1 MSMETIIKGDQLE
14 KIKHFLQKGYYDSA
28 VKESCAI
35 LEEILKRIYKQ
46 ALSELPIEDR
56 TALMDGE
63 AKIGKGTKSYTR
75 FGFGE
80 LVGLYNRTRLLE
92 RWGKY
97 TCSNM
102 GMIRSISLDYIVE
115 LRNRLTHEQ
124 SSMEEDVT
132 QSEAQL
138 VYDCLLNWLSFI
150 GYKDMSKSVESAF
163 QPGGEVKAEE
173 KLAESA
179 YKHMK
184 KEIHSGY
191 DPSIKLERRRLKR
204 QAAYSEKHDAESFA
218 YAVERIGRR
227 EGLIGLDI
235 GCADGYVTE
244 IRFKPEFGFE
254 KVIGLDR
261 NETLIEKV
269 RAEDHGMF
277 HYHHIDLE
285 SRDFEDD
292 LEDMM
297 EEEGIDAFDVIFS
310 ALTLHHLKN
319 PVRLLM
325 KLRKYLRKGGAII
338 IRGVDDGG
346 MMAYD
351 DGGLVEEILADC
363 LRQASVSD
371 RYHGRKFFPWL
382 RGIGFSDIKI
392 RYQFD
397 DTTEMDS
404 EERIDFFHYYFDF
417 RQSYTRKAVEREPD
431 NPQFIEDHER
441 MLANLDK
448 MEEMFLKPDF
458 YFSALTVS
466 AIAIK

>member
-1 MSMETIIKGDQLE
+1 METIIKGDQLE
-14 KIKHFLQKGYYDSA
+14 KIKHFLQQGYYDSA

-35 LEEILKRIYKQ
+35 LEEILKRIYRQ
-46 ALSELPIEDR
+46 AMSELPIEDR
-56 TALMDGE
+56 TALMEGE
-63 AKIGKGTKSYTR
+63 SKIGKGTKSYVK

-97 TCSNM
+97 TGSNM
-102 GMIRSISLDYIVE
+102 GIIRSISLDYIVE

-124 SSMEEDVT
+124 ASMTEDVS

-150 GYKDMSKSVESAF
+150 GYKDMSAGVEKAF
-163 QPGGEVKAEE
+163 SPSGTVKPAA
-173 KLAESA
+173 KTGESA

-191 DPSIKLERRRLKR
+191 DPTIKLERRRLKR
-204 QAAYSEKHDAESFA
+204 QAAYSEQQDAESFT

-227 EGLIGLDI
+227 EKLIGLDI

-244 IRFKPEFGFE
+244 RRFLPEYGFE
-254 KVIGLDR
+254 KVIGIDR
-261 NETLIEKV
+261 NKALIEKV
-269 RAEDHGMF
+269 RAEDHGIF
-277 HYHHIDLE
+277 HYHDMDLE
-285 SRDFEDD
+285 SRDFED
-292 LEDMM
+292 EMEEMM
-297 EEEGIDAFDVIFS
+297 EEEGIEAFDVIFS

-351 DGGLVEEILADC
+351 DGGLVEEILDDC
-363 LRQASVSD
+363 LRQVSVSD

-382 RGIGFSDIKI
+382 RGIGFSDVKML
-392 RYQFD
+392 YNFD
-397 DTTEMDS
+397 DTTGMDT

-417 RQSYTRKAVEREPD
+417 RQSYTRQAVDREPD

-448 MEEMFLKPDF
+448 MEELFLKPDF
-458 YFSALTVS
+458 YFAALTVS
-466 AIAIK
+466 AVAIK

>member
-1 MSMETIIKGDQLE
+1 METIIKGDQLE

-97 TCSNM
+97 
-102 GMIRSISLDYIVE
+102 IL
-115 LRNRLTHEQ
+115 
-124 SSMEEDVT
+124 
-132 QSEAQL
+132 L

-163 QPGGEVKAEE
+163 QPGGGAQAEE
-173 KLAESA
+173 KKAESA
-179 YKHMK
+179 YQHMK

-204 QAAYSEKHDAESFA
+204 QAAYSEKHDAGSFA

-227 EGLIGLDI
+227 EGLIGLDV

-277 HYHHIDLE
+277 RYHHIDLE
-285 SRDFEDD
+285 SRDFEEEMED
-292 LEDMM
+292 LM

-325 KLRKYLRKGGAII
+325 KLRKYLRKGGAVIL
-338 IRGVDDGG
+338 RGVDDGG

-351 DGGLVEEILADC
+351 DGGLVEEILADWPQILPVAARHWLFGC
-363 LRQASVSD
+363 EDPLPVR
-371 RYHGRKFFPWL
+371 RYHRDGFRGAHRLFPLLFRFSPKLYAQGCGARAGQPPLSGRPRAHAGQSGKDGRAVFKARFLFFGADGVCRRHQIARL
-382 RGIGFSDIKI
+382 SFAGAQGIAAAGRRTGGRFFAGF
-392 RYQFD
+392 RALPLAEFG
-397 DTTEMDS
+397 
-404 EERIDFFHYYFDF
+404 RIWKDF
-417 RQSYTRKAVEREPD
+417 
-431 NPQFIEDHER
+431 
-441 MLANLDK
+441 
-448 MEEMFLKPDF
+448 
-458 YFSALTVS
+458 
-466 AIAIK
+466 